1 VLRAHSSELS
11 VPNIA
16 DASQLKVGHLVVAAG
31 RGAQRGFNAALGIVG
46 VLGGAWRSLRGG
58 LVDQFI
64 ALDLVLHPAAAG
76 GALVDARGYVLGIT
90 TPALSRNFPLALP
103 TSTVNRV
110 VARLLEKGTMG
121 RGYLG
126 LGMRPVRIPEDLVK
140 TLQLSADVGLIV
152 ANLDPD
158 GPGSKSGI
166 VFGDVIVALEGKPV
180 GSIRELQGF
189 LEPESV
195 GKTLSMSIIRG
206 GKLIG
211 LKLVV
216 GEQRQ
221 RNEMPPTE

>member
-1 VLRAHSSELS
+1 
-11 VPNIA
+11 
-16 DASQLKVGHLVVAAG
+16 
-31 RGAQRGFNAALGIVG
+31 
-46 VLGGAWRSLRGG
+46 
-58 LVDQFI
+58 
-64 ALDLVLHPAAAG
+64 
-76 GALVDARGYVLGIT
+76 
-90 TPALSRNFPLALP
+90 
-103 TSTVNRV
+103 
-110 VARLLEKGTMG
+110 MG

-126 LGMRPVRIPEDLVK
+126 LGMRPVHIPEDLVT
-140 TLQLSADVGLIV
+140 TLQLSADVGLMV

-158 GPGSKSGI
+158 GPGSRSGV

-206 GKLIG
+206 VKLIG

-221 RNEMPPTE
+221 QTTLRRRIGEVLTASNRSEFQKRPARPRVAVGR